1 MMIRDEIEERLASI
15 VGADN
20 ASTDDAILY
29 VYSSDV
35 SDVEGKPD
43 IILRPGTASEIQ
55 AIVKTCASNQVP
67 VIPRGAGT
75 GATGGTVAITGGA
88 VLDLTRMNRIL
99 DLDLDNLQVNVEPGI
114 TVDQLNEKLAKHGF
128 FYPVSPGSR
137 AMATIGGVVA
147 NDASGMRAFKYGTA
161 KDYLL
166 AMNVVMPDGT
176 LVPIGGKTLKNVA
189 GLDLLR
195 LFAGSEGTLGIIT
208 SLRLKVLPKPPA
220 RGVLAAYFD
229 NVHDAGKAI
238 ISIYKEGNIP
248 SAMEILDKSA
258 LEAIQIFK
266 PGTGIDVADAML
278 LIEFEGTSSNVR
290 EQGERV
296 SSTLKAH
303 GSRDIQFSQ
312 DTAEMDRLWEA
323 RSVVGA
329 SASVLKEG
337 YNRVYQGEDI
347 CVPLAEIPGI
357 LLELRKIRD
366 KYGLG
371 CLIFGHVSIGSL
383 HPAIT
388 IRKSQAGDWEKVK
401 KMAREI
407 HELAI
412 SVGGTVTGEH
422 GIGVARKAFMRIQ
435 NPEAFKIMETIKHA
449 LDPNNIMNP
458 GKIFDA

>member
-1 MMIRDEIEERLASI
+1 
-15 VGADN
+15 
-20 ASTDDAILY
+20 
-29 VYSSDV
+29 
-35 SDVEGKPD
+35 
-43 IILRPGTASEIQ
+43 
-55 AIVKTCASNQVP
+55 
-67 VIPRGAGT
+67 
-75 GATGGTVAITGGA
+75 
-88 VLDLTRMNRIL
+88 
-99 DLDLDNLQVNVEPGI
+99 
-114 TVDQLNEKLAKHGF
+114 
-128 FYPVSPGSR
+128 
-137 AMATIGGVVA
+137 
-147 NDASGMRAFKYGTA
+147 MRAFKYGTA

-220 RGVLAAYFD
+220 RGVLTAYFD
-229 NVHDAGKAI
+229 NVHNAGKAI

-258 LEAIQIFK
+258 LKAIQIFK

-278 LIEFEGTSSNVR
+278 LIEFEGTSSSVR
-290 EQGERV
+290 EQGQRV
-296 SSTLKAH
+296 SSTLKTH

-312 DTAEMDRLWEA
+312 DTTEMDRLWEA

-366 KYGLG
+366 KHGLG

-401 KMAREI
+401 EMAREI

-412 SVGGTVTGEH
+412 RVGGTVTGEH

-435 NPEAFKIMETIKHA
+435 NPEAFKIMEKIKHA